1 MKKSVDSFTHS
12 AEAMVEDSEKIFT
25 ELISFIKNGHSEFKK
40 MIADQEKAKMTE
52 AVDVREQ
59 LEQNVSQLKKIKNEM
74 EYLSCTQDHIHFLQ
88 SFESLCQLPK
98 HEDLPK
104 ITMDP
109 CCFSEG
115 LMMSVFGLQ
124 EKLED
129 CCRKK
134 LANIGQKV
142 NIETVLPTPE
152 TRIRGLFLQHA
163 CQLSLDHNTV
173 HENLFLFNNDT
184 EVIRDGDN
192 YYYPSHPE
200 RFDSVSQILCKEG
213 LSGCCYWE
221 VQWSGEVYIGVSYKE
236 IGRKGSG
243 NDCCLGHNDKSWSL
257 HCSNS
262 KCCFRYNN
270 SKTSLP
276 LSSCPRIGVYL
287 DHKGGILSFYR
298 VSDIMTLIHRVQTT
312 FTQPLYPGFRLFFP
326 IFGSAE
332 NIITLCPL
340 IE

>member
-1 MKKSVDSFTHS
+1 NIQSLEELRDWLICPICLDVLKNPVTTPCGHNYCMGCIKNYWDQDDDECRCPKCRQNFKVKPVLHNNTLL
-12 AEAMVEDSEKIFT
+12 AEMLENLKTDKPKMSESESGDEECDTGVGGKIEAVKLNFGIHKIT
-25 ELISFIKNGHSEFKK
+25 DDTGEVQGKICSNHDYNILIS
-40 MIADQEKAKMTE
+40 
-52 AVDVREQ
+52 
-59 LEQNVSQLKKIKNEM
+59 
-74 EYLSCTQDHIHFLQ
+74 
-88 SFESLCQLPK
+88 
-98 HEDLPK
+98 
-104 ITMDP
+104 
-109 CCFSEG
+109 CFSA
-115 LMMSVFGLQ
+115 S
-124 EKLED
+124 D
-129 CCRKK
+129 
-134 LANIGQKV
+134 
-142 NIETVLPTPE
+142 
-152 TRIRGLFLQHA
+152 A